1 MSIKSQERNMR
12 RIADLLDKELSY
24 NEENKSE
31 FLNKSRTFLRNL
43 GKDLGL
49 SDMKVSIIQ
58 GGIAVSGDCTLIG
71 VWGNTGIYICIS
83 KFLFGDAILYR
94 EARHT
99 KDYAYGTNRYIRQQ
113 DLRYLSYQQLLSILL
128 ALKSEN

>member
-24 NEENKSE
+24 NEDNKKE
-31 FLNKSRTFLRNL
+31 FLNKSRAFLRNI

-49 SDMKVSIIQ
+49 SDVKVGITQ
-58 GGIAVSGDCTLIG
+58 GGISVSGDCTLIG
-71 VWGNTGIYICIS
+71 VWADTGIYICIS
-83 KFLFGDAILYR
+83 NFSFGEAILYR
-94 EARHT
+94 EARHM

-113 DLRYLSYQQLLSILL
+113 DLRDLSYQQLLSILL
-128 ALKSEN
+128 ALKS

>member
-24 NEENKSE
+24 NEENKNE

-49 SDMKVSIIQ
+49 SDMKVSINE

-71 VWGNTGIYICIS
+71 IWADTGIYIWIS
-83 KFLFGDAILYR
+83 QFSFGEAILYR
-94 EARHT
+94 EARHM
-99 KDYAYGTNRYIRQQ
+99 KDYAYGTNRFIRKQ
-113 DLRYLSYQQLLSILL
+113 DLRDLSYQQLLGILL
-128 ALKSEN
+128 ALKSKN